1 MFADDRYPRI
11 RRRRRFPIF
20 PTDIDEYFL
29 EMDKY
34 FEEMFKELQPG
45 VPRDLVKERELP
57 NGGKIREMGPF
68 VYGYSITVGPDGK
81 PVIREFGN
89 IKPSSRGRRP
99 VELSEKREPLV
110 DVFDEKDVIR
120 VISEIPGVEKS
131 DISLE
136 IEGKKLQISVDAA
149 RKYQKTVDLPSEVD
163 PDSTHAKYTNGI
175 LEVTMKKPQPE
186 KNKGKKIN
194 IE

>member
-1 MFADDRYPRI
+1 MLADDRYPRI

-20 PTDIDEYFL
+20 PTDIDEYFS

-34 FEEMFKELQPG
+34 FEEMFKELQPR

-57 NGGKIREMGPF
+57 SGGKIREMGPF

-149 RKYQKTVDLPSEVD
+149 RKYHKTVDLPSEVD
-163 PDSTHAKYTNGI
+163 PDSTRAKYTNGI

-186 KNKGKKIN
+186 KHKGKKIN